1 MGLGSIFFLTPIL
14 GWSWPA
20 LTPILVAVAGSLGYK
35 LTTTRL
41 TGKSGLTRLDRKLIN
56 LRMVE
61 LQMDDFLK
69 DVVCEE
75 LGHDEELHFEKDD
88 LLVTFG
94 HDARGR
100 FFIRVT
106 GPKQRSAS
114 ELRLAGE
121 EFARTL
127 IQQFACHRV
136 AAELDRRGIQI
147 VEESV
152 DDEGSIRLR
161 ARRW

>member
-1 MGLGSIFFLTPIL
+1 MGPGAIFFLTPIL

-20 LTPILVAVAGSLGYK
+20 LTPILVAAAGSLGYK
-35 LTTTRL
+35 MTTTRV
-41 TGKSGLTRLDRKLIN
+41 TGKRGLTRLDQKLIN

-61 LQMDDFLK
+61 LQMDEILK
-69 DVVCEE
+69 DAVCEE
-75 LGHDEELHFEKDD
+75 LGHDEELHFQKDD
-88 LLVTFG
+88 ILVSFG

-106 GPKQRSAS
+106 GPKQRSAAD
-114 ELRLAGE
+114 LRLAGE

-147 VEESV
+147 VEETM
-152 DDEGSIRLR
+152 DDEGNIRLR